1 MTSKKSIWRQKIN
14 PIVAYALIGTA
25 VLAVFFEVLV
35 LTLAVER
42 AYAIAVDHMV
52 KTRVPHLSD
61 QELFR

>member
-1 MTSKKSIWRQKIN
+1 MARKKSIWRQEVN
-14 PIVAYALIGTA
+14 PKMAYMLIGTA
-25 VLAVFFEVLV
+25 VLAVFFEVLI

-52 KTRVPHLSD
+52 RTPVPHYSE